1 MTVPQVI
8 AEVRRRPPE
17 SLQDN
22 RELFDLSSQGRADF
36 HPIVRTD
43 VVPWTPPPVP
53 FVRIVRD
60 EAQEVVERAEHML
73 PHPFPLLLPHRQD
86 LSYGG
91 RNDRNGDEPRVEL
104 EKRGDKGENRDRDPN
119 RIGPADP
126 YSLTPP
132 WTSMTQ

>member
-1 MTVPQVI
+1 MGPG
-8 AEVRRRPPE
+8 RPE
-17 SLQDN
+17 SQHQP
-22 RELFDLSSQGRADF
+22 RSSSF
-36 HPIVRTD
+36 
-43 VVPWTPPPVP
+43 VVT

-60 EAQEVVERAEHML
+60 EAQKVVERAEHML

-126 YSLTPP
+126 YSLTPS
-132 WTSMTQ
+132 WTGKTQ